1 MHKGVVLDDKAVD
14 FIGSMMPVLNEKQR
28 RLFLAKISD
37 YYGYGSAKELSQ
49 LTGVSQKTIS
59 KAKVEFKDAIVDPRA
74 RPHSDELGGIR
85 APGAGR
91 KSILE
96 TNPEIWLALEEL
108 LDGNPQSP
116 IKWTTKSLRNLEN
129 DLLTKG
135 IPTSHVT
142 IGKILESKGYSL
154 QQNKKYTES
163 GNPGPDRDAQFQF
176 ISRTCQDAIECGLP
190 VISIDA
196 KKKENLG
203 DFQNKGKEYRPKGE
217 PRLGDYSE
225 PPFNRGRDRPQQNG
239 PIRGRCILCLRM
251 QRSSHRRPRYHASS
265 RFRSTTLCR
274 GRLWRLPRNGNS
286 RRP

>member
-108 LDGNPQSP
+108 LDGNTVGNPQSP

-196 KKKENLG
+196 K
-203 DFQNKGKEYRPKGE
+203 
-217 PRLGDYSE
+217 
-225 PPFNRGRDRPQQNG
+225 NR
-239 PIRGRCILCLRM
+239 
-251 QRSSHRRPRYHASS
+251 
-265 RFRSTTLCR
+265 
-274 GRLWRLPRNGNS
+274 NS
-286 RRP
+286 VYG